1 MGLVEKIKH
10 VKVNTME
17 IVEHRQVMILGGGPA
32 GYTAALYAARADLK
46 PLLVTGMTLYGQA
59 SQTTCI
65 ENYPGFPEGVD
76 GNDLGRR
83 LDDQAKRF
91 GAEVIYDSVQ
101 CVYLQQRPF
110 KVCLSGG
117 NYTADSLIISMGAS
131 ARKLNVPGEK
141 ELTGRGVSFCA
152 TCDGAFYREKDIH
165 IVGGGDSALE
175 EALFLT
181 RFARS
186 VTIIHRRDQ
195 LRAGAILENRAR
207 SNPKIKFI
215 WDSVVREIIGE
226 EKVTNL
232 RLENVKTG
240 QQEIIPSDG
249 VFISIGHIPNTGV
262 LEGQLKLTEHGT
274 IEIDGH
280 METSVEGVFAAG
292 EIADPIYRQVVTSA
306 GMGAA
311 AAISAIKYLA
321 SIGEAD
327 IAKVN

>member
-101 CVYLQQRPF
+101 CVDLQQRPF

-327 IAKVN
+327 IARVN

>member
-327 IAKVN
+327 IARVN